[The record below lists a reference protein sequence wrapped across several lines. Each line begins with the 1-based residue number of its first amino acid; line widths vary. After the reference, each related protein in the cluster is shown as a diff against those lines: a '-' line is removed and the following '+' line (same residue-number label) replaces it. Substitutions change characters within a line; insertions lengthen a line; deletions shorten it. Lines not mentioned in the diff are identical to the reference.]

1 MKKASYRMLR
11 WIVVGI
17 AVLAVAA
24 PVASAVPIGDDGTRY
39 YQEQTQQEIKRLVVL
54 RAKKAKK
61 NRSAVKPCPPGQ
73 KRVMSA
79 RLGRCIVD

>member
-1 MKKASYRMLR
+1 MKKAPYRMLR

-24 PVASAVPIGDDGTRY
+24 PVASAVPIGDGDQRY
-39 YQEQTQQEIKRLVVL
+39 YKEHTQQELKRLVVL
-54 RAKKAKK
+54 RAKKVKK
-61 NRSAVKPCPPGQ
+61 NHSAVKPCHGQ
-73 KRVMSA
+73 KRVIST

>member
-17 AVLAVAA
+17 AVIAVAA

-39 YQEQTQQEIKRLVVL
+39 YKEQTQQELNRLVVL
-54 RAKKAKK
+54 RANKVKK
-61 NRSAVKPCPPGQ
+61 NRSVVKNCHGQ
-73 KRVMSA
+73 KRVIA
-79 RLGRCIVD
+79 TRLGRCIVD